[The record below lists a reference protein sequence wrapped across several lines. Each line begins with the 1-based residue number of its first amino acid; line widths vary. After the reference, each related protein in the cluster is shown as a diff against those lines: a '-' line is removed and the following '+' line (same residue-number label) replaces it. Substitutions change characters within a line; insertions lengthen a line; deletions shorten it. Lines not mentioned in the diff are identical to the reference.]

1 TMRKITNLTRQEKIF
16 IRQAFDE
23 NERQNG
29 KPLNKDQ
36 RKALLATVYK
46 QIWSQRIADK
56 AQKQRELERH
66 AKDFTWKKPERFK
79 R

>member
-1 TMRKITNLTRQEKIF
+1 MRKITNLTRQEKIF

-66 AKDFTWKKPERFK
+66 AKDFT
-79 R
+79 

>member
-1 TMRKITNLTRQEKIF
+1 M
-16 IRQAFDE
+16 RQAFDE
-23 NERQNG
+23 YERQNG

-36 RKALLATVYK
+36 RKTLLATVYK

-56 AQKQRELERH
+56 AQKQRKLERH

>member
-1 TMRKITNLTRQEKIF
+1 MRKITNLTKQEKIF
-16 IRQAFDE
+16 IRQTFEE

-66 AKDFTWKKPERFK
+66 AKDFTWKKPE
-79 R
+79 

>member
-1 TMRKITNLTRQEKIF
+1 MRKITNLTRQEKIF

-29 KPLNKDQ
+29 LPLNKDQ